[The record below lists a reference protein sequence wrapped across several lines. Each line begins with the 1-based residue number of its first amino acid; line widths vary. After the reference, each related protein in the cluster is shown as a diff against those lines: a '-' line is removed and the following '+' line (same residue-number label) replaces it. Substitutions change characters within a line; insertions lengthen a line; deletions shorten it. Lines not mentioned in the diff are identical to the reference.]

1 MITIRTSDYMRR
13 IDYIKAYRKISR
25 VYIYAKP
32 IQGGWAMFRTL
43 SDCLAYRG

>member
-1 MITIRTSDYMRR
+1 MIIILTSDYMRR

-25 VYIYAKP
+25 VYIYAQP
-32 IQGGWAMFRTL
+32 IQDGWAMFRTL